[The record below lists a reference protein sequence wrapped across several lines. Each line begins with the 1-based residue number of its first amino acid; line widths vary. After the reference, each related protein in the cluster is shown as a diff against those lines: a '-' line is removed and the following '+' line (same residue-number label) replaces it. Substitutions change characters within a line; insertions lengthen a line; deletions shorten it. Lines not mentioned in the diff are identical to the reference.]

1 MSKVKII
8 VAGQTC
14 TGKST
19 LSMGIIEHLMN
30 YGLNVSYNSID
41 HKSVEHLKSSMEHD
55 ITLNERMQVLKDKE
69 IEIEVVEV
77 TINNEPTVREVN
89 KVLTNKNK
97 EDGQYQT
104 KVS

>member
-19 LSMGIIEHLMN
+19 LAMGIIEHLMN
-30 YGLNVSYNSID
+30 YGLNVSYQSVD

-55 ITLNERMQVLKDKE
+55 ISLNERMQILKDKE
-69 IEIEVVEV
+69 ILIEVEEV
-77 TINNEPTVREVN
+77 NTNSEPTVKEVSEI
-89 KVLTNKNK
+89 LTNKNK
-97 EDGQYQT
+97 EDGQH
-104 KVS
+104 